1 MKDFLSKIVLITGA
15 ATGIGRATAIKF
27 ARQGAILI
35 LADLDSKVEETV
47 KLVEEEGAEVYSLK
61 IDVSKSSDIQILE
74 NFVLNKFDKVDIAF
88 NNAGVLRTGFF
99 TETSEE
105 DFDLMIAVD
114 LKEVWLC
121 MKSQLN
127 IMKEHGGGV
136 IINTASEAGL
146 VGTLGASAYV
156 AAKHGVVGLTKTAAG
171 EYANMGIRVNA
182 IAPGA
187 IETPMVVNLTQA

>member
-1 MKDFLSKIVLITGA
+1 
-15 ATGIGRATAIKF
+15 
-27 ARQGAILI
+27 
-35 LADLDSKVEETV
+35 
-47 KLVEEEGAEVYSLK
+47 
-61 IDVSKSSDIQILE
+61 
-74 NFVLNKFDKVDIAF
+74 
-88 NNAGVLRTGFF
+88 
-99 TETSEE
+99 
-105 DFDLMIAVD
+105 
-114 LKEVWLC
+114 

>member
-99 TETSEE
+99 YRN
-105 DFDLMIAVD
+105 F
-114 LKEVWLC
+114 
-121 MKSQLN
+121 
-127 IMKEHGGGV
+127 
-136 IINTASEAGL
+136 
-146 VGTLGASAYV
+146 
-156 AAKHGVVGLTKTAAG
+156 
-171 EYANMGIRVNA
+171 
-182 IAPGA
+182 
-187 IETPMVVNLTQA
+187 

>member
-1 MKDFLSKIVLITGA
+1 
-15 ATGIGRATAIKF
+15 
-27 ARQGAILI
+27 
-35 LADLDSKVEETV
+35 
-47 KLVEEEGAEVYSLK
+47 
-61 IDVSKSSDIQILE
+61 
-74 NFVLNKFDKVDIAF
+74 
-88 NNAGVLRTGFF
+88 
-99 TETSEE
+99 
-105 DFDLMIAVD
+105 MIAVD

-187 IETPMVVNLTQA
+187 IETPMVVNLTQAQQQSLLDPQPLQRFGQPEEVADAVLWLASEKASFVTGTILSIDGGQHQMPSHIIQL